1 MQKTRSFN
9 GSSTWPISLNS
20 NKNHKSSLA
29 LFNKSLEFLIF
40 WFCNLYLVLC
50 KDRVSLELTLQK
62 FFGEG
67 QQPECL
73 QSLKLFLH
81 VLFCCIVQL

>member
-29 LFNKSLEFLIF
+29 LFNKKRKSRILNILV
-40 WFCNLYLVLC
+40 LYLVLC

-67 QQPECL
+67 QRNL
-73 QSLKLFLH
+73 NVFSH
-81 VLFCCIVQL
+81 